1 MRIVETEIN
10 DIPNSNLN
18 EAKTNLANNI
28 ISYAYP
34 LFKKD
39 YQDQVK
45 EIKTLKKSLIDK
57 KEKIKIEKTKLESLL
72 KDFSKK
78 DKESQLLTKMGK
90 LIQTGL
96 IQEAMKTE
104 MIVLLKSFEH
114 MKEEKIVSYLNETIR
129 IISQKF
135 AKT

>member
-10 DIPNSNLN
+10 DIPNLNLN
-18 EAKTNLANNI
+18 EEKTNLANNI

-39 YQDQVK
+39 YQNQIK
-45 EIKTLKKSLIDK
+45 EIKTLKKSLVNK
-57 KEKIKIEKTKLESLL
+57 KEKIKEEKTKLESLL

-78 DKESQLLTKMGK
+78 DKESQLLKKMGK

-96 IQEAMKTE
+96 IQETMKTE